1 MTRDLIDARRLEF
14 LTAAL
19 PGPKQDA
26 TTQERIVTAPTIML
40 LGGYANAGLQIARI
54 VHAECDAHVILA
66 GRNLPAARCPAGYH
80 VAECMN
86 GAR

>member
-40 LGGYANAGLQIARI
+40 LGGYGNAGLHIARI
-54 VHAECDAHVILA
+54 GLAGCDAHVILA
-66 GRNLPAARCPAGYH
+66 GRNLPAVRSRAQPDTTSQSA
-80 VAECMN
+80 
-86 GAR
+86 